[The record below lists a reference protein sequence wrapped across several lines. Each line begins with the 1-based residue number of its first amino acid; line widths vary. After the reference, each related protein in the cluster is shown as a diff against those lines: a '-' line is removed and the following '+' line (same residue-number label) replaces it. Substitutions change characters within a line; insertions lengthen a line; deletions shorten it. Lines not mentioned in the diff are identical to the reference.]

1 MDEICPICG
10 TRLKEGKGA
19 FQYSHEGKAYNFC
32 TIECM
37 RVFQQFPEV
46 YVGQEEAEIQ
56 TLEDS
61 GF

>member
-1 MDEICPICG
+1 MENHCPICG
-10 TRLKEGKGA
+10 THLKEGKGA
-19 FQYSHEGKAYNFC
+19 FQCSHEGTAYRFC
-32 TIECM
+32 TLECM

-46 YVGQEEAEIQ
+46 YVGHEEMEIQ